1 MKQNILAIH
10 AKTVDFK
17 QSEKD
22 GGDHIKGTSL
32 AYLLTDI
39 APGKNEKGFAPAKAF
54 LTDKAEKGIET
65 IPGIYEAEF
74 SVTMKEG
81 KPSMKLEAVK
91 FLTEVT
97 LSV

>member
-10 AKTVDFK
+10 AKSVDFK

-32 AYLLTDI
+32 SYLLTDVV
-39 APGKNEKGFAPAKAF
+39 AGKNEKGYAPAKAF

-65 IPGIYEAEF
+65 VPGIYEAEF
-74 SVTMKEG
+74 SVTMKDG
-81 KPSMKLEAVK
+81 KPSMKLESISFV
-91 FLTEVT
+91 TEVT
-97 LSV
+97 LGV